1 MDGIASKNRK
11 PMKVTYPLPFPLPQG
26 KFLETKIAD
35 NRTGRGVVFVAHS
48 VSEVIRLTQLALRV
62 GRDARYYD
70 KTSASFALR
79 VDLGQRVKL
88 FAFSTVE
95 FVSEADRD
103 MGVQE
108 FRRICRY
115 SKWQQPLDN

>member
-1 MDGIASKNRK
+1 
-11 PMKVTYPLPFPLPQG
+11 MKITYPLPFPLPKG

-35 NRTGRGVVFVAHS
+35 KHTGRCVVFIAHS
-48 VSEVIRLTQLALRV
+48 VSELIRLTQLTLRV

-70 KTSASFALR
+70 MTSASFALR
-79 VDLGQRVKL
+79 MDLGTPVKL

-95 FVSEADRD
+95 FVSQSDRD

-108 FRRICRY
+108 FRRICQY